1 MRPEPNIGTSGSQRS
16 SNVLNPPIKINSP
29 NRFVT
34 MHLTHDNSGFAFRFS
49 PRFDKIVE
57 MLIPARQTVINF
69 WKLRPPIEPVE
80 SPQRRRRR
88 QRPPL
93 RILPPAL
100 PLIGSRYS
108 LPSLYRCAPFLCVAR
123 SHAACLPSV
132 LLV

>member
-80 SPQRRRRR
+80 SHRS
-88 QRPPL
+88 PL
-93 RILPPAL
+93 EAIPDVTPFHYEIVTAL
-100 PLIGSRYS
+100 TS
-108 LPSLYRCAPFLCVAR
+108 LSVDD
-123 SHAACLPSV
+123 V
-132 LLV
+132 LLSVPPYYG